1 MFIDPQGLP
10 AAIHDARVTHP
21 ILWAPFAFSPEW
33 SMALTRL
40 AMTVSNVS
48 DPTNSREIRFMVDSG
63 AIHSL
68 VPRQILCELGILP
81 RHVQFFSM
89 VDATEIKREVGYALF
104 TYQERSA
111 PAPVI
116 FGEPGDEPL

>member
-1 MFIDPQGLP
+1 MG
-10 AAIHDARVTHP
+10 
-21 ILWAPFAFSPEW
+21 
-33 SMALTRL
+33 LTRL

-68 VPRQILCELGILP
+68 VPRPILSELGILP
-81 RHVQFFSM
+81 QHVQFFSM

-104 TYQERSA
+104 TYQGRSA

-116 FGEPGDEPL
+116 FGEPGDEPLLGATTLESMSLVLDPFQRELRPMALRI